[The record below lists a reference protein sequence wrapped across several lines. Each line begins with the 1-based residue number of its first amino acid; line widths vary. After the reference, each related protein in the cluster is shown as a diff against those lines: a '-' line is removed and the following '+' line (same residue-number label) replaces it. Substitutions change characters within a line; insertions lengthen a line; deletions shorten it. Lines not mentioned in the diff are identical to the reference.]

1 MDPAALRNR
10 LLLATSMW
18 KSATDDPLPKMAP
31 GDPVEQIES
40 FELQVVDLLCA
51 GATPES
57 ARKVADQTWDVVHD
71 RPESDPVR
79 RRVVECHERLARLS
93 AGREP
98 DGKT

>member
-10 LLLATSMW
+10 LLLATGMW
-18 KSATDDPLPKMAP
+18 KSATDDPLPKMPP
-31 GDPVEQIES
+31 GDPVAQIEG

-51 GATPES
+51 GATAES
-57 ARKVADQTWDVVHD
+57 ARKVADQTWDLVHD

-79 RRVVECHERLARLS
+79 QRVVECHERLARLS

-98 DGKT
+98 